1 MNRKHFVIA
10 TDCGNPKYRFE
21 NCSQLPYLAGNSC
34 LGLTQM
40 GRKRGSV
47 INKRTASVELLA
59 EIGERLRWV
68 REAHESLEPLQH
80 SQAQWAA
87 ALGVSASSL
96 SRWESGKQLPI
107 LQVLHDHVYLSGV
120 DFNYLFFGVL
130 SSRMM
135 PTIRDVL
142 AKAHPELQPEAAFFR
157 VRDRIAQRGTL
168 RQATPRQRRARRSR
182 IQSQSSNDKA

>member
-1 MNRKHFVIA
+1 MSRKPVV
-10 TDCGNPKYRFE
+10 
-21 NCSQLPYLAGNSC
+21 
-34 LGLTQM
+34 
-40 GRKRGSV
+40 V

-68 REAHESLEPLQH
+68 REAHEILEPLQH

-107 LQVLHDHVYLSGV
+107 LQVLENHVYLSGV

-130 SSRMM
+130 SSKIM
-135 PTIRDVL
+135 PKIREVL
-142 AKAHPELQPEAAFFR
+142 QREHPELHNEALYF
-157 VRDRIAQRGTL
+157 RDRDRRLQTSPL
-168 RQATPRQRRARRSR
+168 RQAMPRQRRARRSR
-182 IQSQSSNDKA
+182 SPSQTSNDKA

>member
-1 MNRKHFVIA
+1 
-10 TDCGNPKYRFE
+10 
-21 NCSQLPYLAGNSC
+21 
-34 LGLTQM
+34 M
-40 GRKRGSV
+40 GRKRVDG
-47 INKRTASVELLA
+47 INKRTASAELLA

-107 LQVLHDHVYLSGV
+107 LQVLENHVYLSGV

-130 SSRMM
+130 SSRII
-135 PTIRDVL
+135 PRIRDVL
-142 AKAHPELQPEAAFFR
+142 LREHPELHNEVAYF
-157 VRDRIAQRGTL
+157 RDRDHRLQISPL
-168 RQATPRQRRARRSR
+168 RQAIPRQRRARKSRSPSR
-182 IQSQSSNDKA
+182 SSNDKA